1 MTVSSVAV
9 VGAVLASVPSVN
21 ATLTATLL
29 SVQAVPF
36 ASFTKSRPLD
46 NSSWIMYWSSLI
58 LYTYESYPVVS
69 GIAPVTVYVTT
80 WPISAV
86 SLSTVLLMLGASVFK
101 FTVLLSA
108 STVTKEDW
116 ISFPPVT
123 YTR

>member
-1 MTVSSVAV
+1 MASAAV

-36 ASFTKSRPLD
+36 ASFTKSRPLV
-46 NSSWIMYWSSLI
+46 NSSLI

-80 WPISAV
+80 
-86 SLSTVLLMLGASVFK
+86 
-101 FTVLLSA
+101 
-108 STVTKEDW
+108 
-116 ISFPPVT
+116 
-123 YTR
+123 